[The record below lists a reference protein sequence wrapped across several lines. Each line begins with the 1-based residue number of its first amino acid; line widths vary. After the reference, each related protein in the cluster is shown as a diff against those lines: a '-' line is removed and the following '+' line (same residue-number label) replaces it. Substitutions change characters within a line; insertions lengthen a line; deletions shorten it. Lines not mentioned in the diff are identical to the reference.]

1 MLKLSFMTLHLV
13 FVVQISI
20 KMKYGVT
27 VVLNVEVAFVS

>member
-1 MLKLSFMTLHLV
+1 MLKLSIMTLHLV

-27 VVLNVEVAFVS
+27 VVVDGEVAFVS

>member
-1 MLKLSFMTLHLV
+1 MLKLSILTLHLV
-13 FVVQISI
+13 FVVQIST